1 MITDNRIK
9 QINEKQ
15 TEVEQRD
22 AWLYRLP
29 TNYPGGGADGGM
41 RGLGAVIIPY
51 SEYDLANTCV
61 SLQSAS
67 P

>member
-1 MITDNRIK
+1 MLTNNHIK
-9 QINEKQ
+9 RINEKQ

-22 AWLYRLP
+22 AWLYRVT
-29 TNYPGGGADGGM
+29 TNYPGGEGGGM
-41 RGLGAVIIPY
+41 RGFGTVITLY
-51 SEYDLANTCV
+51 SEYGLANTCV